1 MDELKQN
8 FKINIK
14 DFDIK
19 VNIGGR
25 FNSRYMKPKYSPEIP
40 EHKLKY
46 KNAEDLAK
54 DIKMEPDMRYYI
66 VVDGTFIF
74 GDFLEAVLVLNN
86 IRVKSMTIATLSL
99 SQNNI
104 DSLANLIEGGFI
116 EKLNIIISDFY
127 YSHERNGLIPYIYD
141 KLDKDD
147 KFQMAV
153 CSSHMKVNIFETAS
167 GNKVVMHGSANMR
180 SSSNLEQLIIEENK
194 SLYDFNNDLFSK
206 IINKYHTINKSLRSK
221 NLRETIK

>member
-1 MDELKQN
+1 
-8 FKINIK
+8 
-14 DFDIK
+14 
-19 VNIGGR
+19 
-25 FNSRYMKPKYSPEIP
+25 MKPKYSPEIP

-66 VVDGTFIF
+66 IVDGTFIF

-180 SSSNLEQLIIEENK
+180 SSSNLEQIIIEENK

-206 IINKYHTINKSLRSK
+206 IINKYHTINKSLRRK
-221 NLRETIK
+221 NLWETIK